1 MKKSARM
8 GVTNNVTLAT
18 TSTSVASSAFGSQT
32 FQVRIASTVAVNF
45 RVDKAPT
52 AVTTDALLP
61 AGKVQYVTVAP
72 GEKIAFATVGTVPLL
87 VSVVEIT
94 Q

>member
-1 MKKSARM
+1 MMSFHPASKFSRAKS
-8 GVTNNVTLAT
+8 
-18 TSTSVASSAFGSQT
+18 
-32 FQVRIASTVAVNF
+32 
-45 RVDKAPT
+45 
-52 AVTTDALLP
+52 LLP

-72 GEKIAFATVGTVPLL
+72 GEKIAFATVGTVPLT